1 MFDKILVPLDG
12 SALAEGV
19 LPHALALS
27 QAFRAA
33 VEFVHVL
40 DHEAEHD
47 ARVDPLAWHMLRT
60 EGQSYLQTVARRWEA
75 VAGPVETILLEG
87 AAADRIVAHAR
98 EQKAD
103 LIVLSSHGRSG
114 MSEWNV
120 SSVVQKVI
128 MRAFRSVF
136 FVRAALTHPDE
147 RYRPYQYRRLLIPL
161 DGSRRAEGVLPLA
174 QKLLEGD
181 NATALLIH
189 MLQRPVPFRQPP
201 AAEDAEMV
209 ERYIER
215 NGAEAAAYLEEV
227 CGRLGPRVS
236 ARVEVNDSPA
246 TALADLAESAE
257 VDMVLLSAH
266 GRTTGHNPY
275 GGVASGFIHYGS
287 APLLIYQDLPE
298 DQMWLSATASA
309 RAVAGGRMPASVDE
323 LADELA

>member
-1 MFDKILVPLDG
+1 M
-12 SALAEGV
+12 AEGV

-27 QAFRAA
+27 QAFRAT

-40 DHEAEHD
+40 DREAEHD
-47 ARVDPLAWHMLRT
+47 ARVDPLAWHMLRA
-60 EGQSYLQTVARRWEA
+60 EGQSYLQTIARRWEA
-75 VAGPVETILLEG
+75 VAGPVETTLLEG
-87 AAADRIVAHAR
+87 PAADRIVAHAR

-103 LIVLSSHGRSG
+103 LIILSSHGRSG

-136 FVRAALTHPDE
+136 FVRATLTHPDE
-147 RYRPYQYRRLLIPL
+147 RYQPYHYRRLLVPL

-181 NATALLIH
+181 DTTALLIH

-209 ERYIER
+209 ERYVER
-215 NGAEAAAYLEEV
+215 NGAEAAAYLDEV
-227 CGRLGPRVS
+227 CARLGPRVS
-236 ARVEVNDSPA
+236 ARVEANDSPA
-246 TALADLAESAE
+246 AALIDLVEAEDT
-257 VDMVLLSAH
+257 DMVLLSAH

-298 DQMWLSATASA
+298 DQMWLSAATA
-309 RAVAGGRMPASVDE
+309 RAVVVGRMPAS
-323 LADELA
+323 ADELVDEPA